1 MGIKVD
7 LMEIRTGRRKR
18 VRQIDIET
26 NEEIE
31 IYGSISEAAEDNWM
45 TYTTLSDALRN
56 KNGILKI
63 RKLKFE
69 LIE

>member
-1 MGIKVD
+1 M
-7 LMEIRTGRRKR
+7 

-26 NEEIE
+26 GEEIE

-45 TYTTLSDALRN
+45 SYSDLSDALRN
-56 KNGILKI
+56 KNGLLKI

-69 LIE
+69 FID

>member
-1 MGIKVD
+1 
-7 LMEIRTGRRKR
+7 MEIRTGRRKR

-31 IYGSISEAAEDNWM
+31 IYDSVTEAAEDNWM

-69 LIE
+69 WIE